1 MGQISAP
8 SYANIIMA
16 RFEETFVGP
25 YINSK
30 ALLYIPYTDDIC
42 MILRGTEEELGFFIN
57 NLNK

>member
-16 RFEETFVGP
+16 RFEETFVGL

-30 ALLYIPYTDDIC
+30 ALLYIPYTDIC
-42 MILRGTEEELGFFIN
+42 MILRGTEEELGFFIYN
-57 NLNK
+57 SNK